1 MENVEFELKMIREM
15 PTVSESDL
23 TFDPDGVLDGKK
35 PALLDGLEY
44 ITND

>member
-15 PTVSESDL
+15 PTVSTEDT
-23 TFDPDGVLDGKK
+23 TFEHGGVLDGKK